1 MQQSHKIRLYPNN
14 RQSTYLARCCGVARF
29 AYNWGLS
36 KWNEQYEAHKAS
48 PDTVPSPNQ
57 YELRKELNA
66 VKCEQFPW
74 MLEVTKYAPQQA
86 LINLGRAFGKF
97 FANNGKYPKF
107 KRKGEHDSFYIGSDQ
122 LSVKN
127 DMVKIPG
134 LGRFMGGRMSL
145 GYVRMAER
153 LRFEGAK
160 ILCAVISRT
169 ADQWFISIACEVEDC
184 KVENDKRDGIVGVDV
199 GVGEYVTSDTEFYNV
214 PRAYRTSMRRLR
226 RAQQSFARKV
236 KGSRNRARQR
246 SRISRIHQRIAN
258 IRGDW
263 LNKIS
268 DSLTKR
274 YGTIVI
280 EDLNV
285 NGMSRNHHLAVSVLD
300 AGFGEFR
307 RMIEYKSV
315 RNGCGLVFADRWY
328 PSSKTCSHCGSVKAK
343 LSLSER
349 VYKCDE
355 CGFTCHRD
363 LNAAINLR
371 NLAASSAVSACGEF
385 SASAPRQTPR
395 CKQPLRSRKKA
406 SCLTQVRYE

>member
-1 MQQSHKIRLYPNN
+1 MIQAHKIRLYPNN

-29 AYNWGLS
+29 AYNWGLA

-48 PDTVPSPNQ
+48 PDSVASPNQ

-66 VKCEQFPW
+66 IKRERFPW
-74 MLEVTKYAPQQA
+74 MLEVTRNAPQQA

-97 FANNGKYPKF
+97 FAKSGKHPQF
-107 KRKGEHDSFYIGSDQ
+107 KRKGDRDSFYIGSDEIA
-122 LSVKN
+122 VEN

-134 LGRFMGGRMSL
+134 LRRFMGGRRGL
-145 GYVRMAER
+145 GYVRMAEK
-153 LRFEGAK
+153 LRFDGAK
-160 ILCAVISRT
+160 ILCAVVSRT
-169 ADQWFISIACEVEDC
+169 ADQWFISITCDVEDRH
-184 KVENDKRDGIVGVDV
+184 VESAERDGVVGIDV
-199 GVGEYVTSDTEFYNV
+199 GVSEYVTSDGEFYKV
-214 PRAYRTSMRRLR
+214 PRAYRSSMRRLR

-236 KGSRNRARQR
+236 KGSRNRERQR
-246 SRISRIHQRIAN
+246 IRISRIHQRIAN

-263 LNKIS
+263 LHKLS

-285 NGMSRNHHLAVSVLD
+285 KGMSRNHHLAVSVLD

-315 RNGCGLVFADRWY
+315 RNGCRLVFADRWY
-328 PSSKTCSHCGSVKAK
+328 PSSKTCSRCGSVKAK
-343 LSLSER
+343 LSLGER
-349 VYKCDE
+349 IYKCDA

-363 LNAAINLR
+363 LNAAINLK

-385 SASAPRQTPR
+385 SASDDGQSSAV
-395 CKQPLRSRKKA
+395 KQPLRSRKKS
-406 SCLTQVRYE
+406 SCLAKVRYE

>member
-1 MQQSHKIRLYPNN
+1 MRQSHKIRLYPNN

-29 AYNWGLS
+29 AYNWGLA
-36 KWNEQYEAHKAS
+36 KWNEQYDAHKS
-48 PDTVPSPNQ
+48 TPDEVASPNQ
-57 YELRKELNA
+57 YNLRKELNA
-66 VKCEQFPW
+66 VKHEQFPW

-86 LINLGRAFGKF
+86 LINLGRAFEKF
-97 FANNGKYPKF
+97 FAKNGKHPQF
-107 KRKGEHDSFYIGSDQ
+107 KRKGDRDSFYIGSDQ
-122 LSVKN
+122 IAVEN

-134 LGRFMGGRMSL
+134 LGRFMGGRRNL
-145 GYVRMAER
+145 GYVRMAEK
-153 LRFEGAK
+153 LRFDGAK
-160 ILCAVISRT
+160 ILCAVVSRT
-169 ADQWFISIACEVEDC
+169 ADQWFISITCETGDRQVESA
-184 KVENDKRDGIVGVDV
+184 ERDGVVGIDV
-199 GVGEYVTSDTEFYNV
+199 GIGEYVTSDGEFYKV
-214 PRAYRTSMRRLR
+214 PRAYRSSMRRLR

-236 KGSRNRARQR
+236 KGSRNRSRQR
-246 SRISRIHQRIAN
+246 NRISRIHQRIAN

-263 LNKIS
+263 LHKLS

-285 NGMSRNHHLAVSVLD
+285 KGMSRNHHLAVSVLD

-328 PSSKTCSHCGSVKAK
+328 PSAKTCSHCGSVKAK
-343 LSLSER
+343 LSLNER
-349 VYKCDE
+349 IYACDE

-363 LNAAINLR
+363 LNAAVNLR

-385 SASAPRQTPR
+385 FASTPRSTPR

-406 SCLTQVRYE
+406 SCLTNVRYE

>member
-1 MQQSHKIRLYPNN
+1 MRQSHKIRLYPNN

-29 AYNWGLS
+29 AYNWGLA
-36 KWNEQYEAHKAS
+36 KWNEQYDAHKS
-48 PDTVPSPNQ
+48 TPDEVASPNQ
-57 YELRKELNA
+57 YNLRKELNA
-66 VKCEQFPW
+66 VKHEQFPW

-86 LINLGRAFGKF
+86 LINLGRAFEKF
-97 FANNGKYPKF
+97 FAKNGKHPQF
-107 KRKGEHDSFYIGSDQ
+107 KRKGDRDSFYIGSDQ
-122 LSVKN
+122 IAVEN

-134 LGRFMGGRMSL
+134 LGRFMGGRRNL
-145 GYVRMAER
+145 GYVRIAEK
-153 LRFEGAK
+153 LRFDGAK
-160 ILCAVISRT
+160 ILCAVVSRT
-169 ADQWFISIACEVEDC
+169 ADQWFISMTCETGDRQVESA
-184 KVENDKRDGIVGVDV
+184 ERDGVVGIDV
-199 GVGEYVTSDTEFYNV
+199 GVGEYVTSDGEFYKV
-214 PRAYRTSMRRLR
+214 PRAYRSSMRRLR

-236 KGSRNRARQR
+236 KGSRNRSRQR
-246 SRISRIHQRIAN
+246 NRISRIHQQIAN

-263 LNKIS
+263 LHKLS

-285 NGMSRNHHLAVSVLD
+285 KGMSRNHHLAVSVLD

-315 RNGCGLVFADRWY
+315 RNGCGMVLADRWY

-343 LSLSER
+343 LSLNER
-349 VYKCDE
+349 IYACDE

-363 LNAAINLR
+363 LNAAVNLR

-385 SASAPRQTPR
+385 FASTPRPTPR

-406 SCLTQVRYE
+406 SCLTNVRYE

>member
-1 MQQSHKIRLYPNN
+1 MHQSHKIRLYPNN

-29 AYNWGLS
+29 AYNWGLA
-36 KWNEQYEAHKAS
+36 KWNEQYEAHKS
-48 PDTVPSPNQ
+48 TPDEVASPNQ
-57 YELRKELNA
+57 YNLRKELNA
-66 VKCEQFPW
+66 VKHEQFPW

-86 LINLGRAFGKF
+86 LINLGRAFEKF
-97 FANNGKYPKF
+97 FAKN
-107 KRKGEHDSFYIGSDQ
+107 GEHPQFKHKGDRDSFYIGSDQ
-122 LSVKN
+122 IAVEN

-134 LGRFMGGRMSL
+134 LGRFMGGRRNL
-145 GYVRMAER
+145 GYVRMAEK
-153 LRFEGAK
+153 LRFDGAK
-160 ILCAVISRT
+160 ILCAVVSRT
-169 ADQWFISIACEVEDC
+169 ADQWFISMTCETGDRQVESA
-184 KVENDKRDGIVGVDV
+184 ERDGVVGIDV
-199 GVGEYVTSDTEFYNV
+199 GIGEYVTSDGEFYKV
-214 PRAYRTSMRRLR
+214 PRAYRSSMRRLR

-236 KGSRNRARQR
+236 KGSRNRSRQR
-246 SRISRIHQRIAN
+246 NRISRIHQQIAN

-263 LNKIS
+263 LHKLS

-285 NGMSRNHHLAVSVLD
+285 KGMSRNHHLAVSVLD

-343 LSLSER
+343 LSLNER
-349 VYKCDE
+349 IYTCDE

-363 LNAAINLR
+363 LNAAVNLR

-385 SASAPRQTPR
+385 FASTPRSTPR

-406 SCLTQVRYE
+406 SCLTNVRYE

>member
-1 MQQSHKIRLYPNN
+1 MQQAHKIRLYPNN

-29 AYNWGLS
+29 AYNWGLA
-36 KWNEQYEAHKAS
+36 KWKEQYETHKAS
-48 PDTVPSPNQ
+48 PDSVASPNQ

-66 VKCEQFPW
+66 VKRERFPW

-97 FANNGKYPKF
+97 FAKSGKHPQF

-122 LSVKN
+122 VAVEN

-134 LGRFMGGRMSL
+134 LGRFMGGRRGL
-145 GYVRMAER
+145 GYVRMAEK
-153 LRFEGAK
+153 LRFENAK
-160 ILCAVISRT
+160 ILCAVVSRT
-169 ADQWFISIACEVEDC
+169 ADQWFISFTCDVEDR
-184 KVENDKRDGIVGVDV
+184 KVERAERDGVVGIDV
-199 GVGEYVTSDTEFYNV
+199 GVGEYVTSDGEFCKV
-214 PRAYRTSMRRLR
+214 PRAYRSSMRRLR

-263 LNKIS
+263 LHKLS

-285 NGMSRNHHLAVSVLD
+285 KGMSRNHHLAVSVLD

-307 RMIEYKSV
+307 RMIEYKSK

-328 PSSKTCSHCGSVKAK
+328 PSSKTCSRCGSVKAK
-343 LSLSER
+343 LSLGER
-349 VYKCDE
+349 IYKCDA

-363 LNAAINLR
+363 LNAAINLK

-385 SASAPRQTPR
+385 SASDDGQSSAV
-395 CKQPLRSRKKA
+395 KQPLRSRKKS
-406 SCLTQVRYE
+406 SCLAKVRCE

>member
-1 MQQSHKIRLYPNN
+1 
-14 RQSTYLARCCGVARF
+14 
-29 AYNWGLS
+29 
-36 KWNEQYEAHKAS
+36 
-48 PDTVPSPNQ
+48 
-57 YELRKELNA
+57 
-66 VKCEQFPW
+66 

-97 FANNGKYPKF
+97 FDKSGKHPQF

-122 LSVKN
+122 IAVEN
-127 DMVKIPG
+127 ETVKIPG
-134 LGRFMGGRMSL
+134 LGRFMGGRREL
-145 GYVRMAER
+145 GYVRMAEK
-153 LRFEGAK
+153 LRFDGAK
-160 ILCAVISRT
+160 ILCAVVSRT
-169 ADQWFISIACEVEDC
+169 SDQWFISITCEVEDC
-184 KVENDKRDGIVGVDV
+184 KVENDEREGVVGIDV
-199 GVGEYVTSDTEFYNV
+199 GVGEYVTSDGEVFKV
-214 PRAYRTSMRRLR
+214 PRAYRSSMRRLR

-246 SRISRIHQRIAN
+246 NRISRIHQRIAN

-263 LNKIS
+263 LHKLS

-285 NGMSRNHHLAVSVLD
+285 KGMSRNHHLAVSVLD

-343 LSLSER
+343 LSLGER
-349 VYKCDE
+349 IYKCDA

-363 LNAAINLR
+363 LNAAINLK

-385 SASAPRQTPR
+385 SASAPRPTPR
-395 CKQPLRSRKKA
+395 RKQPLRSRKKA
-406 SCLTQVRYE
+406 SCLTKVRHV

>member
-29 AYNWGLS
+29 AYNWGLA
-36 KWNEQYEAHKAS
+36 KWNEQYKAHKLS
-48 PDTVPSPNQ
+48 PDEVASPNQ
-57 YELRKELNA
+57 YDLRKNLNA
-66 VKCEQFPW
+66 VKREQFPW

-97 FANNGKYPKF
+97 FDKSGKHPQF

-122 LSVKN
+122 IAVEN
-127 DMVKIPG
+127 DTVKIPG
-134 LGRFMGGRMSL
+134 LGRFMGGRREL
-145 GYVRMAER
+145 GYVRMAEK
-153 LRFEGAK
+153 LRFDGAK
-160 ILCAVISRT
+160 ILCAVVSRT
-169 ADQWFISIACEVEDC
+169 SDQWFISITSESDNC
-184 KVENDKRDGIVGVDV
+184 KVESSERDGVVGIDV
-199 GVGEYVTSDTEFYNV
+199 GVGEYVTSDGEFFKV
-214 PRAYRTSMRRLR
+214 PRAYRSSMRRLR

-246 SRISRIHQRIAN
+246 NRISRIHQRIAN

-263 LNKIS
+263 LHKLS

-274 YGTIVI
+274 YGTIVL

-285 NGMSRNHHLAVSVLD
+285 KGMSRNHHLAVSVLD

-343 LSLSER
+343 LSLGER

-363 LNAAINLR
+363 LNAAINLK

-385 SASAPRQTPR
+385 SASAPRSTPR
-395 CKQPLRSRKKA
+395 RKQPLRSRKKA
-406 SCLTQVRYE
+406 SCLTKVRYE

>member
-29 AYNWGLS
+29 AYNWGLA

-48 PDTVPSPNQ
+48 PDEVASPNQ
-57 YELRKELNA
+57 YDLRKKLNA
-66 VKCEQFPW
+66 VKREQFPW

-86 LINLGRAFGKF
+86 LINLGRAFVNF
-97 FANNGKYPKF
+97 FSKNGKRPQF
-107 KRKGEHDSFYIGSDQ
+107 KRKGVHDSFYIGSDQ
-122 LSVKN
+122 ITVIN
-127 DMVKIPG
+127 DTVKIPG
-134 LGRFMGGRMSL
+134 LERFMGGRRNL
-145 GYVRMAER
+145 GYVRMAEK

-160 ILCAVISRT
+160 ILCAVVSRT
-169 ADQWFISIACEVEDC
+169 AGQWFISITCEVEDR
-184 KVENDKRDGIVGVDV
+184 KAENAERDGIVGVDV
-199 GVGEYVTSDTEFYNV
+199 GVGEYVTSDGEFFKV
-214 PRAYRTSMRRLR
+214 PRAYHSSMRRLR

-246 SRISRIHQRIAN
+246 DRISRIHQRIAN

-263 LNKIS
+263 LHKLS
-268 DSLTKR
+268 DLLTKR
-274 YGTIVI
+274 YGTIVL

-285 NGMSRNHHLAVSVLD
+285 KGMSRNHHLAVSVLD

-315 RNGCGLVFADRWY
+315 RNGCGLMFADRWY

-363 LNAAINLR
+363 LNAAINLK

-385 SASAPRQTPR
+385 SASAPRPTPR
-395 CKQPLRSRKKA
+395 RKQPLRSRKKA
-406 SCLTQVRYE
+406 SCLV

>member
-1 MQQSHKIRLYPNN
+1 MRQSHKIRLYPNN

-29 AYNWGLS
+29 AYNWGLA
-36 KWNEQYEAHKAS
+36 KWNEQYDAHKS
-48 PDTVPSPNQ
+48 TPDEVASPNQ
-57 YELRKELNA
+57 YNLRKELNA
-66 VKCEQFPW
+66 VKHEQFPW

-86 LINLGRAFGKF
+86 LINLGRAFEKF
-97 FANNGKYPKF
+97 FAKNGKHPQF
-107 KRKGEHDSFYIGSDQ
+107 KRKGDRDSFYIGSDQ
-122 LSVKN
+122 IAVEN

-134 LGRFMGGRMSL
+134 LGRFMGGRTNL
-145 GYVRMAER
+145 GYVRMAEK
-153 LRFEGAK
+153 LRFDGAK
-160 ILCAVISRT
+160 ILCAVVSRT
-169 ADQWFISIACEVEDC
+169 ADQWFISITCETGDRQVESA
-184 KVENDKRDGIVGVDV
+184 ERDGVVGIDV
-199 GVGEYVTSDTEFYNV
+199 GVGEYVTSDGEFYKV
-214 PRAYRTSMRRLR
+214 PRAYRSSMRCLR

-236 KGSRNRARQR
+236 KGSRNRSRQR
-246 SRISRIHQRIAN
+246 NRISRIHQRIAN

-263 LNKIS
+263 LHKLS

-285 NGMSRNHHLAVSVLD
+285 KGMSRNHHLAVSVLD

-343 LSLSER
+343 LSLNER
-349 VYKCDE
+349 IYACDE

-363 LNAAINLR
+363 LNAAVNLR

-385 SASAPRQTPR
+385 FASTPRPTPR

-406 SCLTQVRYE
+406 SCLTNVRYE

>member
-1 MQQSHKIRLYPNN
+1 MQQAHKIRLYPNN
-14 RQSTYLARCCGVARF
+14 RQSTYLARCSGVARF
-29 AYNWGLS
+29 AYNWGLA

-48 PDTVPSPNQ
+48 PDSVASPNQ

-66 VKCEQFPW
+66 VKRERFPW

-97 FANNGKYPKF
+97 FAKSGKHPQF
-107 KRKGEHDSFYIGSDQ
+107 KRKGEHESFYIGSDQ
-122 LSVKN
+122 VAVEN

-134 LGRFMGGRMSL
+134 LGRFMGGRRGL
-145 GYVRMAER
+145 GYVRMAEK
-153 LRFEGAK
+153 LRFENAK
-160 ILCAVISRT
+160 ILCAVVSRT
-169 ADQWFISIACEVEDC
+169 ADQWFISFTCDVEDR
-184 KVENDKRDGIVGVDV
+184 KVERAERDGVVGIDV
-199 GVGEYVTSDTEFYNV
+199 GVGEYVTSDGEFCQV
-214 PRAYRTSMRRLR
+214 PRAYRSSMRRLR

-263 LNKIS
+263 LHKLS

-285 NGMSRNHHLAVSVLD
+285 KGMSRNHHLAVSVLD

-307 RMIEYKSV
+307 RMIEYKSK

-328 PSSKTCSHCGSVKAK
+328 PSSKTCSRCGSVKAK
-343 LSLSER
+343 LSLGER
-349 VYKCDE
+349 IYKCDA

-363 LNAAINLR
+363 LNAAINLK

-385 SASAPRQTPR
+385 SASDDGQSSAV
-395 CKQPLRSRKKA
+395 KQPLRSRKKS
-406 SCLTQVRYE
+406 SCLAKVRYE